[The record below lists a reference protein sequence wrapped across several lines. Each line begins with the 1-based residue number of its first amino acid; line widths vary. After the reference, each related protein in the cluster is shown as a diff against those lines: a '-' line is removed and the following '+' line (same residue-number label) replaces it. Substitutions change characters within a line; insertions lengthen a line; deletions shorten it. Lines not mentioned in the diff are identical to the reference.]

1 MTTGHKTR
9 YWCSQDI
16 DRKAKSKP
24 SERAGAKHRDNVGMT
39 RFPCKSSL
47 VIVCKRANPRS
58 LDAKQLV
65 TIRLKHACPH
75 THYFNVDLPPEAAD
89 IIREGL
95 ESLTPNEMVT
105 RVQHRYPNVTA
116 AQIHS
121 AWTRMSDVLWKRDQY
136 QIPSAK
142 ILMSEFSDQI
152 EVLDCDPAE
161 GVEQL
166 AWGMCLIAEQL
177 CGKVVEIGVDAT
189 CEFIG

>member
-1 MTTGHKTR
+1 M
-9 YWCSQDI
+9 
-16 DRKAKSKP
+16 P
-24 SERAGAKHRDNVGMT
+24 

-47 VIVCKRANPRS
+47 VIVCKRANHLS
-58 LDAKQLV
+58 LDEKQLV

-95 ESLTPNEMVT
+95 EWSTPNEMTVT
-105 RVQHRYPNVTA
+105 RVQHRSSYPNVTA
-116 AQIHS
+116 APIHS
-121 AWTRMSDVLWKRDQY
+121 AWTRMSDVLWKRNQY
-136 QIPSAK
+136 QSPSAK
-142 ILMSEFSDQI
+142 ILRSEFGDQI

-166 AWGMCLIAEQL
+166 AWGMCLIVEQL
-177 CGKVVEIGVDAT
+177 RGKVVEIGVDAT